1 MKKKTAGKII
11 LPSVLVCF
19 FLHTVSSNVLAVDEA
34 DLQLP
39 QEGLTL
45 DEIEQVVEEINFLQE
60 ALYAALF
67 YPDDE
72 KVIVSDEECSQISA
86 LSSLYLLRGV
96 TLAMSLL
103 GDIVQANNR
112 PPQNAL
118 RLITLQIQLVRK
130 VIDLVTV
137 SSNAL
142 LIFIQYKSCQQSLE
156 TD

>member
-11 LPSVLVCF
+11 LSSVLICL
-19 FLHTVSSNVLAVDEA
+19 FLHTVSSNLLAVDEA

-39 QEGLTL
+39 QDGLTM
-45 DEIEQVVEEINFLQE
+45 DEIEQVVDEINSLQE

-67 YPDDE
+67 FPDDE
-72 KVIVSDEECSQISA
+72 QVIVSDEECSQISA

-96 TLAMSLL
+96 TLVMSLL
-103 GDIVQANNR
+103 GDIIQANNR
-112 PPQNAL
+112 PPQNSL
-118 RLITLQIQLVRK
+118 QLINFQMQLVRK

-142 LIFIQYKSCQQSLE
+142 LTFIQYKSCQQSVE